1 MNPELQNEM
10 STLIM
15 SVKWLVHV
23 AKDLLDKGEQEAM
36 LDYTNRVELL
46 LDHVSK
52 GIPLWSDVP
61 DEYEWIAMDSG
72 NDWFGHK
79 SEPEIC
85 DDEDWLQPNADW
97 TGVHPYCPLG
107 HKESA
112 INWRESLERR
122 PSGAKYI
129 KR

>member
-1 MNPELQNEM
+1 MNPEFLTAVRTTINEFNWLRYQFSDGLDDATAM
-10 STLIM
+10 SLEATSNNTSTL
-15 SVKWLVHV
+15 
-23 AKDLLDKGEQEAM
+23 LD
-36 LDYTNRVELL
+36 R
-46 LDHVSK
+46 VSK

-61 DEYEWIAMDSG
+61 DEYQWIAMDSDD
-72 NDWFGHK
+72 DWFGHK
-79 SEPEIC
+79 SEPEIH

-112 INWRESLERR
+112 VNWRESLERR
-122 PSGAKYI
+122 PDGAKYI